1 MNTPARAAWL
11 RTLAERSLH
20 PLTVERVIAPAFED
34 LDHECATGSSRR
46 TRLGAY
52 AAVIKTIVV
61 CTAVDAMRDR
71 ERHSRSLLGRF
82 TAAIAVIAGL
92 MLLPNTLWHLRFAST
107 AGAAAALTAYSY
119 QLASALAV
127 ALPFA
132 LFFALAFHRFR
143 LHEPAERLLP
153 SALGGVILS
162 TLAMIPLLATV
173 APTANQAYRELVF
186 ASLTTDGRSVTIA
199 PGAAEMTLP
208 ELNEFIRN
216 APSRRAEDGART
228 HRHSRFALIAAVVV
242 LGALGFSLAGRWRS
256 RAVTLG
262 ASIGLFIAYVF
273 GFSLHWPGQGQ
284 QLSMWTTN
292 AVFLAVALVLMRAR
306 GRSAGGVVHA

>member
-1 MNTPARAAWL
+1 
-11 RTLAERSLH
+11 
-20 PLTVERVIAPAFED
+20 
-34 LDHECATGSSRR
+34 
-46 TRLGAY
+46 
-52 AAVIKTIVV
+52 
-61 CTAVDAMRDR
+61 
-71 ERHSRSLLGRF
+71 
-82 TAAIAVIAGL
+82 
-92 MLLPNTLWHLRFAST
+92 MLLPTTLWHLRFANT

-119 QLASALAV
+119 QIASALAV

-162 TLAMIPLLATV
+162 TLAMIALLATV
-173 APTANQAYRELVF
+173 APTANRAYRELVY
-186 ASLTTDGRSVTIA
+186 AGLTTDGRPVTIA

-216 APSRRAEDGART
+216 APSRRAGELART

-242 LGALGFSLAGRWRS
+242 LGALGFSLAGRRRS

-262 ASIGLFIAYVF
+262 AGIGLFVLYVF
-273 GFSLHWPGQGQ
+273 GFSRTWPGHGQ

-292 AVFLAVALVLMRAR
+292 AVFLALAFWLMRAR
-306 GRSAGGVVHA
+306 GRFSDGGVVHA